1 MGQETRTI
9 VIYSGQ
15 HLLQQTQEV
24 KATSKNV
31 STADKPGKSGLE
43 KILSIRFQEFIC
55 FYLFIFRRASAP
67 DFQNLIGTS
76 HKLEVQQ
83 SGKKRH
89 TIYLKDYSHRLPY
102 MISTLATASVHGYM
116 WHHSQKSPLGFSQLL
131 FAQIYG
137 ICLWER
143 ANKGAT
149 LSYCY

>member
-24 KATSKNV
+24 KATSKSV
-31 STADKPGKSGLE
+31 STADKPGKNGLE

-55 FYLFIFRRASAP
+55 FYLFIFRRALAP
-67 DFQNLIGTS
+67 DFQNLKGTS
-76 HKLEVQQ
+76 HKLEDQQ

-89 TIYLKDYSHRLPY
+89 TVYLKYYSHRVPY
-102 MISTLATASVHGYM
+102 TIATLATTSVHGYTR
-116 WHHSQKSPLGFSQLL
+116 HHSQKSPLGFSQLL
-131 FAQIYG
+131 FTQMYE

-143 ANKGAT
+143 GNKGAT
-149 LSYCY
+149 LSYCC